1 MSTATN
7 SISFHLNGS
16 LCAKLVE
23 IATYLKQDPNI
34 VMRKALIEYLE
45 DQEDIRDAEEAYA
58 EYLAS
63 GEEGYTTEQII
74 EEDGLQ
80 DYIRN

>member
-7 SISFHLNGS
+7 SISIHLNGS

-23 IATYLKQDPNI
+23 IATYLKQDPDI

-45 DQEDIRDAEEAYA
+45 DQEDIRDAEAAYA

-63 GEEGYTTEQII
+63 GEEGYTIDELRK
-74 EEDGLQ
+74 EYGL
-80 DYIRN
+80 